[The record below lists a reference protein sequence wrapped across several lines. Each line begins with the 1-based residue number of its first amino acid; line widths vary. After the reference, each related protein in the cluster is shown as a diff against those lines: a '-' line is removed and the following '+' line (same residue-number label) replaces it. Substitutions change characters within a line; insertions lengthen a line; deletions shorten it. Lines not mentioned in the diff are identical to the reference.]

1 MTFSWV
7 FFPRRYIYLSLTFRF
22 MLCPQLIFVDAASV
36 SFHFFACGYPIVP
49 AVFVGRLSFPL
60 LGFLVSLLRPVDH
73 MCGGLFSPSPLFCWP
88 FCPALPGAACSDRCR
103 LTVKLEL
110 IQRAPPTL
118 LFLAIWMEQLSLNE
132 TLLHW
137 IPEWTQSLWWS
148 KDPPTRFPKV
158 VIGGSTTPLQENFFL
173 KGRGIRLASAA
184 ALNDRGKW

>member
-1 MTFSWV
+1 
-7 FFPRRYIYLSLTFRF
+7 

-88 FCPALPGAACSDRCR
+88 FCPALPRAACSDCSL
-103 LTVKLEL
+103 LTVTLEL
-110 IQRAPPTL
+110 IQRAPPSL
-118 LFLAIWMEQLSLNE
+118 LFLAIWMEQLSLDE
-132 TLLHW
+132 TLLR
-137 IPEWTQSLWWS
+137 IPERTQSLWWS
-148 KDPPTRFPKV
+148 KNPPTRFPKV

-184 ALNDRGKW
+184 LNDRGKW